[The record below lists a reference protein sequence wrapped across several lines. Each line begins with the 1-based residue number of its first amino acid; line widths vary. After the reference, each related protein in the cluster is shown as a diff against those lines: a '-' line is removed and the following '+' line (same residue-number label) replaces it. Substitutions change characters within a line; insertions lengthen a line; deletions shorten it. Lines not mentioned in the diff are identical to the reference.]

1 MKSVIYS
8 PAFIRKRKFLM
19 MLPVLVSP
27 FVVLLFFILG
37 GGKGSSNT
45 TSLNTHSGLNLQLP
59 DAHFGK
65 KKDKGKMDLYGASDQ
80 DSARWKMSMNND
92 PYWKESK
99 DSGGLRSLAFDKMKD
114 FQELMNKTAKSFS
127 DKNFHGFQSPS
138 SASGSLGFARL
149 NGNTGHVM
157 PGAGREKEVMEK
169 LELLRKQITRPV
181 SPPPS
186 TNLPGHKSASEN
198 ENSGNSTEKISEM
211 LRALNQKNEPD
222 PKIAELNNM
231 LDKVMAIQHPEL
243 RKDSGQKNIMSK
255 SEDLHITTV
264 SGDNSITAVI
274 PEKQTLV
281 SGATIRLR
289 TTDSFRIG
297 KIRIPS
303 DQLIYGVV
311 SLSNERL
318 RIIIKT
324 LRAGNNILPINL
336 EVFDMDGLAGLY
348 IPGSIS
354 RDVSKES
361 FDQGMNGIGLSAFDP
376 SIGAQAA
383 SAGIQAAKTLISRK
397 VKLVR
402 VTIEDGYQVLLKESH

>member
-1 MKSVIYS
+1 
-8 PAFIRKRKFLM
+8 
-19 MLPVLVSP
+19 
-27 FVVLLFFILG
+27 
-37 GGKGSSNT
+37 
-45 TSLNTHSGLNLQLP
+45 
-59 DAHFGK
+59 
-65 KKDKGKMDLYGASDQ
+65 
-80 DSARWKMSMNND
+80 
-92 PYWKESK
+92 
-99 DSGGLRSLAFDKMKD
+99 
-114 FQELMNKTAKSFS
+114 
-127 DKNFHGFQSPS
+127 
-138 SASGSLGFARL
+138 
-149 NGNTGHVM
+149 
-157 PGAGREKEVMEK
+157 
-169 LELLRKQITRPV
+169 
-181 SPPPS
+181 
-186 TNLPGHKSASEN
+186 
-198 ENSGNSTEKISEM
+198 M